1 MPPVFTPFMRQG
13 YSARMMLLA
22 CTAAC
27 LVACSPD
34 EEKAGKPACPPR
46 VEVHEQPAAAKGDKL
61 NAALISCA
69 AHGNAAGA
77 AQALQDGAD
86 MEVRDENGLTP
97 LMWAAQ
103 QMNSAVVA
111 LLLERGANPR
121 VRDNSGWTA
130 LHCAASTGSVEGL
143 EKLLN
148 VCGDDVNAVNNDGE
162 TPLLVAI
169 RMHREDVARVLVSAR
184 ADINIRGTD
193 GRNAVDLASAEKL
206 HDLGLELKKLGGVAH
221 LYHTLMDLARDGRDD
236 SLKELLRKTPD
247 IDLGLQ
253 DNNGWTAL
261 TFAAVSGHTSTI
273 GILLEAGAMVDMP
286 DHEGATPLLYAALE
300 GHVDAVKL
308 LMKHGASLNVC
319 TSRGWTPLL
328 AAIGHCKIPMV
339 QYLLEQGVDENQAND
354 DGETALILAA
364 ANGQDAIVSLLLS
377 HGAKVDAVDNYGWT
391 ALMVAAAYGRST
403 VLELLLK
410 GGADLE
416 RQDANGWTPVLCA
429 ASAGSVA
436 SLDMLVKKGAKLSHF
451 DKDKRSALVIASG
464 LGHSRVVRFLV
475 EVCKV
480 PVNELDNQGWTPL
493 MHAAA
498 LGRDQVVE
506 FLLRNGADATVKSQ
520 QGETAYR
527 LAQLRGE
534 KAVLH
539 ILEQAGITE

>member
-1 MPPVFTPFMRQG
+1 
-13 YSARMMLLA
+13 MMLLA
-22 CTAAC
+22 CSAVC

-46 VEVHEQPAAAKGDKL
+46 VEVHEQPAAAKGDKP

-86 MEVRDENGLTP
+86 MEARDENGLTP

-221 LYHTLMDLARDGRDD
+221 LYHTLMDLARDGRAD
-236 SLKELLRKTPD
+236 SLKELLAKTPD
-247 IDLGLQ
+247 VDLEMQ

-261 TFAAVSGHTSTI
+261 TFAAASGQVSTI
-273 GILLEAGAMVDMP
+273 GILLDAGAKVDVR
-286 DHEGATPLLYAALE
+286 DNEEATPLVYAALE

-308 LMKHGASLNVC
+308 LLKHGASLDVC

-328 AAIGHCKIPMV
+328 AAIGRCKIPMV

-464 LGHSRVVRFLV
+464 LGHMRVVRFLV

-539 ILEQAGITE
+539 ILEHAGITE